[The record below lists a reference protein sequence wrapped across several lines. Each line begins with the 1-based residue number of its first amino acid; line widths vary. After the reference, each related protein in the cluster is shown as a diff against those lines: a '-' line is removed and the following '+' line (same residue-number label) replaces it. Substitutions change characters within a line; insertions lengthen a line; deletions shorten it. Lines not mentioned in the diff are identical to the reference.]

1 MYLRLLMLRC
11 PTYVRLHQTE
21 GGSQEYAVFA
31 EETRF
36 SLEQS
41 GKMLDFNKVC
51 KEIER
56 RTEIIAGNSKNVG
69 PVEICIDI
77 YSPNYPDLQFVDL
90 PGFTKTPVQD
100 QPTDIE
106 NQILE
111 MNLR

>member
-31 EETRF
+31 EETSF

-56 RTEIIAGNSKNVG
+56 RTEIIAGNSKNVS

-90 PGFTKTPVQD
+90 PGFTKTPIQD

>member
-1 MYLRLLMLRC
+1 MLFMLRC
-11 PTYVRLHQTE
+11 PTYIRLHQTE
-21 GGSQEYAVFA
+21 KGSPEYAVFA
-31 EETRF
+31 KEDSF

-41 GKMLDFNKVC
+41 DKISDFSKVC

-56 RTEIIAGNSKNVG
+56 RTQIIAGNSKSVSN
-69 PVEICIDI
+69 VEICIDI

-100 QPTDIE
+100 QPDDIE
-106 NQILE
+106 KQILE

>member
-1 MYLRLLMLRC
+1 MFIVIRC

-21 GGSQEYAVFA
+21 KGCQEYAVFTK
-31 EETRF
+31 EENF
-36 SLEQS
+36 GLEQS
-41 GKMLDFNKVC
+41 EKILDFAEVC

-56 RTEIIAGNSKNVG
+56 RTQIIAGNSKSVSK
-69 PVEICIDI
+69 VEICIDF

-100 QPTDIE
+100 QPDDKE
-106 NQILE
+106 EQILD